1 MPSALDITG
10 DVASASAALAGLI
23 LVFLG
28 AIGTSFDGY
37 ERQEQNSVR
46 SRYQRRAWFAFVGL
60 AFALLAIFLALIGK
74 WTKFECAALASLA
87 LLFLSLVWVLLAALS
102 AVREIK

>member
-1 MPSALDITG
+1 MPSALEIAG

-37 ERQEQNSVR
+37 QPQEQRTVK

-60 AFALLAIFLALIGK
+60 TLALLAVLLALVGK
-74 WTKFECAALASLA
+74 WTRLECAAVSSLF
-87 LLFLSLVWVLLAALS
+87 LLFVSLVWVLLAALS